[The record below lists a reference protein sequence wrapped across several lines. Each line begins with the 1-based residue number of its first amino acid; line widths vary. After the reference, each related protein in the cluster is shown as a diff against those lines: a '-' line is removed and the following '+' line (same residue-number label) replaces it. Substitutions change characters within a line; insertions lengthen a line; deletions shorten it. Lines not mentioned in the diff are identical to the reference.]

1 MQLLSTL
8 ALATSAAALVAPAAP
23 KASTKLDVATLKNP
37 SSTEFA
43 YGLPG
48 NEIPGVPSSRFDFDP
63 LGFAERASPAE
74 MVKYREA
81 ELKHGRVAMLAIT
94 GMLFAEVWHP
104 MLYAPSN
111 VPAIFAFQGTLQQSS
126 ILAPV
131 LLAIGAV
138 ETASFPGWE
147 PTDFKMKDGY
157 VPGSRATAH
166 KSKFRDLHAIDATSA
181 TTAWRCG
188 LQHDRAPDSPVDFR
202 PGTRTSRA
210 SRPGPRTSSRPKS
223 TYGRKSSSST
233 TAALPCSPASASG
246 PRSSCNTVS
255 PSCSRSSKR

>member
-1 MQLLSTL
+1 MQLISTL

-111 VPAIFAFQGTLQQSS
+111 VPAIFACGPSVLKMSRRWRRVDVRTRRDLTCSTHRFQGTLQQSS

-157 VPGSRATAH
+157 VPGS
-166 KSKFRDLHAIDATSA
+166 
-181 TTAWRCG
+181 
-188 LQHDRAPDSPVDFR
+188 
-202 PGTRTSRA
+202 
-210 SRPGPRTSSRPKS
+210 
-223 TYGRKSSSST
+223 
-233 TAALPCSPASASG
+233 
-246 PRSSCNTVS
+246 
-255 PSCSRSSKR
+255 